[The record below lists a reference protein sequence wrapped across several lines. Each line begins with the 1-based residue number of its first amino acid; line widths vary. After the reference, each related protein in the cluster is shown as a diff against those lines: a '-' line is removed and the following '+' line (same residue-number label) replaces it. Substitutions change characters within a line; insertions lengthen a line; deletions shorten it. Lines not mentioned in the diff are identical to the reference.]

1 MAKRIIDVCGG
12 LIEQGGKFLVAQRKY
27 NDRFGGLWEF
37 PGGKIEDG
45 ESKEIAIKR
54 ELDEELGIEVETGK
68 LALVVEDEIPE
79 MKVIIYLVECYIKRG
94 EPRPIDCQDVKW
106 LTLDE
111 IKLLKLAPADYKIV
125 KWLEER

>member
-12 LIEQGGKFLVAQRKY
+12 LIEKDGKFLVAQRKY

-45 ESKEIAIKR
+45 ESKEAAIKR
-54 ELDEELGIEVETGK
+54 ELDEELGIEVETGGTV
-68 LALVVEDEIPE
+68 LVVEDEIPDL
-79 MKVIIYLVECYIKRG
+79 KIVIYLIECSVKRG

-111 IKLLKLAPADYKIV
+111 IKMLKLAPADYKIV
-125 KWLEER
+125 NWLENR